1 MSILYVLKIAKRE
14 VHMCSVSI
22 PYHRLQ
28 FSIFHTCPKI
38 YNSSNWEG
46 EACYVICWNSPPLLR
61 VSRDLCPWVGEL
73 SRDTSIS
80 LYVISCQGGGR
91 WVKEE
96 LGSSDLQVGAYSG
109 HEVMH
114 KAGPDWLIPRGTPP
128 LTHTC
133 EGSEKTTTSL
143 STILVTNFRLPRFC
157 FSVKATTV
165 LHSCTWLSQ

>member
-1 MSILYVLKIAKRE
+1 MSIPISQFTIFHFKLQNKKKRISLKIMWKVILVMSILYVLKIAKRE

-96 LGSSDLQVGAYSG
+96 LGSSDL
-109 HEVMH
+109 
-114 KAGPDWLIPRGTPP
+114 
-128 LTHTC
+128 
-133 EGSEKTTTSL
+133 
-143 STILVTNFRLPRFC
+143 
-157 FSVKATTV
+157 
-165 LHSCTWLSQ
+165 